1 MNNMKLN
8 LKISVQNSKL
18 NKLTLFEKPDVV
30 ALDKLINSDLL
41 NETFHCKITGKTY
54 TNEKQQL
61 IAYRNLIN
69 KETGLVAVKYEKSKG
84 SKYGRVFPARSLGA
98 VGIRRELRGTLFNN
112 NMIDIDIEN
121 CHPELSNQICQANG
135 IQNKYLNKYVTQ
147 RPELLLDIQNTYN
160 VDRDSAKTLFIMLLY
175 FGSFDR
181 WAKDRNIVGESNKF
195 VDKFKKELS
204 LIGDHIVK
212 ENDELKKVISKIK
225 VDSSEHQIKSSTV
238 SYYFQEIE
246 NQILECI
253 YEYCIS
259 KKHITKCCSLCY
271 DGLMI
276 EKENYK
282 IELLDELNVLIKNK
296 FGFDL
301 KFTEKKMTHYLDT
314 LDDHIITTDEIV
326 VESVVEPTN
335 DEYQNKKLDFEL
347 TNFKVLNPLMYVKIF
362 SAENLAMYNKTDFC
376 NVYEN
381 LRLKTNTE
389 GKTKAFTNE
398 WLQDETAR
406 TYKHIDFLPQQIA
419 PKDVF
424 NTFKGYEASKKE
436 LVDVDIENSLIVKHL
451 KNLCGNDDAVF
462 QYVLKT
468 LAIKIQKPYQ
478 LTNTAL
484 IFKSKE
490 GAGKDLFFNYFGN
503 KILGSDYY
511 CNTDKPDLL
520 FGKFNSDIENK
531 ILIILNET
539 SGKDTFSINENIKC
553 GITAEKNIIQH
564 KGLKPYTNKNHIG
577 YIFLTNN
584 DNPIKVPVGDRRFC
598 GIECNNDICNNKE
611 YFDALRTEMNDGN
624 YDRAFYNY
632 LLNVDIEN
640 YDFTNNRPVTNF
652 YNDMKEMNIPP
663 LALFL
668 ESIVMREETSYKVQS
683 SVLFNQFTD
692 YVSTFNFRT
701 QPTLT
706 KFILDIKKIDGI
718 EQSRTSTARFINLDL
733 VKVKDHLISVYNID
747 FTVNDFNDDDSVVS
761 PLDQ

>member
-1 MNNMKLN
+1 MNSMKLN
-8 LKISVQNSKL
+8 LKLSIQNSKL

-41 NETFHCKITGKTY
+41 NETFHCKMTGKIY

-61 IAYRNLIN
+61 IAYRSLIN
-69 KETGLVAVKYEKSKG
+69 KEGLVAVRYDKSKG

-112 NMIDIDIEN
+112 NMVDIDIEN

-181 WAKDRNIVGESNKF
+181 WAKDRNIAGESNKF

-212 ENDELKKVISKIK
+212 ENDDLKKVITKIK
-225 VDSSEHQIKSSTV
+225 GTDASEHQIKSSTV

-259 KKHITKCCSLCY
+259 KKYISKCCSLCY

-276 EKENYK
+276 EKDNYK
-282 IELLDELNVLIKNK
+282 SELLDELNVLIKEK

-301 KFTEKKMTHYLDT
+301 KFTEKKMTHYLDV
-314 LDDHIITTDEIV
+314 LDDHIVAT
-326 VESVVEPTN
+326 ESTEQVN
-335 DEYQNKKLDFEL
+335 DEYQIKKLDFEL

-362 SAENLAMYNKTDFC
+362 PENLAIYNKTDFC

-381 LRLKTNTE
+381 LRLKTNTTD
-389 GKTKAFTNE
+389 KTKAFTSE

-406 TYKHIDFLPQQIA
+406 TYKHIDFLPQQT
-419 PKDVF
+419 PTKDVF
-424 NTFKGYEASKKE
+424 NTFKGYEASQKD
-436 LVDVDIENSLIVKHL
+436 LVDVDIEKSLIVKHL
-451 KNLCGNDDAVF
+451 RNLCGNDDKVYD
-462 QYVLKT
+462 YVLKT

-503 KILGSDYY
+503 KILGSEYY

-577 YIFLTNN
+577 YVFLTNN

-611 YFDALRTEMNDGN
+611 YFDALRNEMNDGK

-632 LLNVDIEN
+632 LLDVDIDN

-668 ESIVMREETSYKVQS
+668 ESIVMTEETSYKTQS
-683 SVLFNQFTD
+683 QTLFKQYTE
-692 YVSTFNFRT
+692 YVARFNFKT

-718 EQSRTSTARFINLDL
+718 EQTRTSTARFINLDL
-733 VKVKDHLISVYNID
+733 DKVKEYLIKTYNID
-747 FTVNDFNDDDSVVS
+747 FTVNDFDDDDSVVS

>member
-1 MNNMKLN
+1 MNSMKLN
-8 LKISVQNSKL
+8 IKLSVQNSKL
-18 NKLTLFEKPDVV
+18 NKLSLYEKPDAV

-41 NETFHCKITGKTY
+41 KDSFHCKITGKIY
-54 TNEKQQL
+54 QNEKQQL

-69 KETGLVAVKYEKSKG
+69 KNTGLVEVGYEKSKG
-84 SKYGRVFPARSLGA
+84 NKYGRVFPKKSLGA

-112 NMIDIDIEN
+112 NMVDIDIEN
-121 CHPELSNQICQANG
+121 CHPELSNQICEANG

-147 RPELLLDIQNTYN
+147 RPELLLEIQNAYN

-212 ENDELKKVISKIK
+212 ENAELKKAITKIK
-225 VDSSEHQIKSSTV
+225 EDANEHQIKSSTV

-253 YEYCIS
+253 YEYCVDKGYI
-259 KKHITKCCSLCY
+259 IKCCSLCY

-282 IELLDELNVLIKNK
+282 EELLDELNILIKNK

-301 KFTEKKMTHYLDT
+301 KFTQKKMTHYLDI
-314 LDDHIITTDEIV
+314 LDDHIVTADQVVTTVD
-326 VESVVEPTN
+326 T
-335 DEYQNKKLDFEL
+335 EYDIKKLEFEAY
-347 TNFKVLNPLMYVKIF
+347 NFKVLNPLMYATIDR
-362 SAENLAMYNKTDFC
+362 NGQLINRNKTDFC

-381 LRLKTNTE
+381 YRYNTIKKGELVEVSFTDKWFKDANLRKY
-389 GKTKAFTNE
+389 
-398 WLQDETAR
+398 DE
-406 TYKHIDFLPQQIA
+406 IDFLPCQEA
-419 PKDVF
+419 PSNIF
-424 NTFKGYEASKKE
+424 NTFKGFEASTKD
-436 LVDVDIENSLIVKHL
+436 LVDVDIETSLIIKHL
-451 KNLCGNDDAVF
+451 KHLCGNDCKVYE
-462 QYVLKT
+462 YVLKT

-503 KILGSDYY
+503 KILGSEYY

-564 KGLKPYTNKNHIG
+564 KGMKPYTNKNHIG
-577 YIFLTNN
+577 YVFLTNN
-584 DNPIKVPVGDRRFC
+584 DNPIKVPINDRRFC

-611 YFDALRTEMNDGN
+611 YFDALRKEMNDGN
-624 YDRAFYNY
+624 YDKAFYNY
-632 LLNVDIEN
+632 LLNVDIDN
-640 YDFTNNRPVTNF
+640 FDFTNNRPVTSF

-663 LALFL
+663 LVLFL
-668 ESIVMREETSYKVQS
+668 ESIVMIEHSNYRIQS
-683 SVLFNQFTD
+683 SILYNQYTEFIT
-692 YVSTFNFRT
+692 TFNYRN

-706 KFILDIKKIDGI
+706 KFILDIKKIDGV
-718 EQSRTSTARFINLDL
+718 EQSRSSTTRYIVLDL
-733 VKVKDHLISVYNID
+733 IKIKNYLITTYNID
-747 FTVNDFNDDDSVVS
+747 FTTTIDDDNDDNTTITS
-761 PLDQ
+761 L